1 MFAFCLSNSV
11 STKIF
16 TRRRLTSLRS
26 NATPLLYSIAVAC
39 RSLLRT
45 HALHDLPTD
54 WVHDSTNDR
63 VLILLSNPE
72 SHIADLLAQY
82 DLGSDSYRILHTFDK
97 DISVHRIT
105 RRTSTDYYILSAKA
119 ISQDRSAA
127 DLPRA
132 IDSTVFAYDSISE
145 GSEIKILRY
154 NASTDTLT
162 EHVDETDTRPPQ
174 LGIHYH
180 VGFENALYID
190 EHEGIVADY
199 RGAFKSYNNNI
210 YYRYATPSEFGVAR
224 VNTSGTTTEMID
236 QTELNYQ

>member
-1 MFAFCLSNSV
+1 MFAFCLSNSL

-16 TRRRLTSLRS
+16 TRRRLTFQRS
-26 NATPLLYSIAVAC
+26 NATPLLYSIEAAC
-39 RSLLRT
+39 RFLLRT
-45 HALHDLPTD
+45 HALRRLPTD

-72 SHIADLLAQY
+72 SHVADLLVQY
-82 DLGSDSYRILHTFDK
+82 NLDSDTYRSLHTFDK
-97 DISVHRIT
+97 DISVHRIA

-132 IDSTVFAYDSISE
+132 IDSTGYAYDSSSE

-174 LGIHYH
+174 LG
-180 VGFENALYID
+180 YILPRRFR
-190 EHEGIVADY
+190 ERCVH
-199 RGAFKSYNNNI
+199 
-210 YYRYATPSEFGVAR
+210 
-224 VNTSGTTTEMID
+224 
-236 QTELNYQ
+236 